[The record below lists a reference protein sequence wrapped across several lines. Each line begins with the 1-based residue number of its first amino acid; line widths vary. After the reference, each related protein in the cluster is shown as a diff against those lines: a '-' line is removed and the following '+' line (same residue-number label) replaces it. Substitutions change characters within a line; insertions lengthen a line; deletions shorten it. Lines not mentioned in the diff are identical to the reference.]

1 MVQDELPLPQR
12 LAIAHSSMAVREI
25 AEPFFRLDN
34 RLAQFVSQSKEHIL
48 TQMRIAWWRDQLGK
62 SVGERPEGDPVLDA
76 LSVHWQGE
84 EATLIALVD
93 GWEGLLAEPPLPED
107 AARDFANGRSGC
119 FAAMAR
125 LSGATKFVS
134 SAQNAGTRW
143 AYADLISRMSNAEE
157 AEFVLSEASIP
168 DHQAAQLPYKLRAL
182 SILSRLAAKP
192 LSKKGSP
199 LIEGRSDIVT
209 VMRVGLLGR

>member
-1 MVQDELPLPQR
+1 MAQDELPLPQR

-25 AEPFFRLDN
+25 VEPFFRLDN

-143 AYADLISRMSNAEE
+143 AYADLVSRMSNAEE
-157 AEFVLSEASIP
+157 ADFVLSNASIP
-168 DHQAAQLPYKLRAL
+168 DHNSTQLPYKLRAL

>member
-1 MVQDELPLPQR
+1 MVQDEIPLPQR
-12 LAIAHSSMAVREI
+12 LAIAHSSLAVRQI
-25 AEPFFRLDN
+25 AEPFFKLDN
-34 RLAQFVSQSKEHIL
+34 RLAQFVSQSKEQIL

-62 SVGERPEGDPVLDA
+62 PVGERPEGDPVLDA
-76 LSVHWQGE
+76 LSAYWQGE
-84 EATLIALVD
+84 EAVLIALVD

-119 FAAMAR
+119 FAAIAR
-125 LSGATKFVS
+125 LSGATQFANG
-134 SAQNAGTRW
+134 AQNAGIRW
-143 AYADLISRMSNAEE
+143 AYADLVSRMSDGEE

-168 DHQAAQLPYKLRAL
+168 DHNSAQLPYKLRAL

-199 LIEGRSDIVT
+199 LIKGRSDIVT